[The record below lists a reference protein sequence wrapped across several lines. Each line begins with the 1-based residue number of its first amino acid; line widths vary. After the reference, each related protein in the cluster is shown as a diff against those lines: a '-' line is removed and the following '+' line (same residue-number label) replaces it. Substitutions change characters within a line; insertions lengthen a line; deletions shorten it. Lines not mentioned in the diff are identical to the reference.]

1 VVTSRPPTNQP
12 AHTGDDHETRTENG
26 HDVTKRPDDA
36 APPAPRKAG
45 QKAGAKKVGKLFV
58 KGKSGNPAGMRK
70 GTRHRKTLLLAAMS
84 QDDRADIVAKIIRQA
99 KRGCRVSQKMI
110 QDRIEPVRKARVKF
124 KLRPIA
130 TVDDVVAAF
139 ADVSAAVASEVLT
152 LDEAASASI
161 IIEKTRDAIRNKDMA
176 DRLAALE
183 GRFPKS

>member
-1 VVTSRPPTNQP
+1 MRN
-12 AHTGDDHETRTENG
+12 ETR
-26 HDVTKRPDDA
+26 
-36 APPAPRKAG
+36 PR
-45 QKAGAKKVGKLFV
+45 
-58 KGKSGNPAGMRK
+58 
-70 GTRHRKTLLLAAMS
+70 TTLLLAAMS

-99 KRGCRVSQKMI
+99 KRGCSVSQKMI

>member
-1 VVTSRPPTNQP
+1 MS
-12 AHTGDDHETRTENG
+12 DDDPNAAEN
-26 HDVTKRPDDA
+26 A
-36 APPAPRKAG
+36 APNAAG
-45 QKAGAKKVGKLFV
+45 KKVRGKPFP
-58 KGKSGNPAGMRK
+58 KGRSANPAGKKR
-70 GTRHRKTLLLAAMS
+70 GTRNKSTMFLAEMS
-84 QDDRADIVAKIIRQA
+84 DEQRAAFVARIIRQA
-99 KRGCRVSQKMI
+99 ARGCRASQKLI
-110 QDRIEPVRKARVKF
+110 ADRIEPVRKARVKF